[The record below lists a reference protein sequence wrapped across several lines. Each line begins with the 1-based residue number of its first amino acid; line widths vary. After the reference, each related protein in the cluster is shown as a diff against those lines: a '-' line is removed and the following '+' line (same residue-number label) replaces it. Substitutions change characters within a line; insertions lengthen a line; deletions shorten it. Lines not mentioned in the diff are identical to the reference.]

1 MPMYILAELQLDFS
15 SDKITASGWSMQGLN
30 VELALSDDN
39 QLAVNVAASTFVQ
52 NALPGQVNGIEFNC
66 PAIQR
71 HEQAYICT
79 GGRLRIADSPYGPQ
93 DLAASG
99 QFIDSEHIKLQVE
112 GLKFAG
118 GGAGFELEL
127 TEGQWKLALK
137 GKRLKL
143 DSLRKQ
149 IDVLP
154 LPKDWNLSG
163 EATLQAKLSGH
174 SDQPDSVKL
183 ALQIRN
189 LAYADREGL
198 QVAEGGFLKLNLN
211 ARRKHADWLGE
222 TKLTLSQ
229 GEFYSDPLFLEIA
242 KKPVEMSL
250 QGRWKPVSE
259 QLQIDKSQVI
269 VPQVVTAQGQAILD
283 ITKNRLIEANIQL
296 QVDELEGLYTA
307 VLQPFLIGTL
317 MDDLETTGVVN
328 AELALKDGQLQ
339 RFNSSMER
347 VSVDDKR
354 SLFALY
360 GLSGQL
366 AWLRDGQ
373 SDASHIQIEGGQLY
387 KIDYGPIT
395 IHARAQSGE
404 VSFLEPVDIPLM
416 DGFIHI
422 EKLNAQ
428 GLLDHSPEWTTSAQ
442 LTDISLQVLAN
453 SFGWPTMKGQLNGSI
468 PTVHYRN
475 HALKL
480 DGELKFDVFG
490 GAISIGQLVIKDPLG
505 RVPELF
511 ADLHL
516 SDLELAQIT
525 QTFSFGHIEG
535 GLEGRVE
542 GLHLANWEPIAFRA
556 RFNTPEN
563 DKTSH
568 RISQRAVDNLTSLG
582 NGVGSGL
589 SSTFLG
595 IFKEFRYNRIEL
607 QANLQGSIAEL
618 DGMEHSEGGY
628 YLVKG
633 SGLPRIDVIARNRQV
648 AWKTLLERLKNIRV
662 EGMEVR

>member
-1 MPMYILAELQLDFS
+1 MPMYVLAELLLDFS
-15 SDKITASGWSMQGLN
+15 SDKITTDEWSMQGLN
-30 VELALSDDN
+30 VELALSEEN
-39 QLAVNVAASTFVQ
+39 QLAVKMTASSFVHT
-52 NALPGQVNGIEFNC
+52 ALPGRVSGITFNC

-71 HEQAYICT
+71 RKQVYVCT
-79 GGRLRIADSPYGPQ
+79 GGRLQIADTPYGPQ
-93 DLAASG
+93 DLVASG
-99 QFIDSEHIKLQVE
+99 QFIDSEHLKLQVDN
-112 GLKFAG
+112 LKLAG
-118 GGAGFELEL
+118 GSVAFELEL
-127 TEGQWKLALK
+127 TDGRWKLALN

-143 DSLRKQ
+143 DALRKQ
-149 IDVLP
+149 FDVHSLP
-154 LPKDWNLSG
+154 EDWSLSG
-163 EATLQAKLSGH
+163 VATLQAKLSGYT
-174 SDQPDSVKL
+174 DEPDALKL

-189 LAYADREGL
+189 LTYADEQGL
-198 QVAEGGFLKLNLN
+198 QVAEDGYLEVDLDV
-211 ARRKHADWLGE
+211 RRKHTDWLGDS
-222 TKLTLSQ
+222 KLTLYK
-229 GEFYSDPLFLEIA
+229 GAFYSDPLFLEIA
-242 KKPVEMSL
+242 NKPVEMSL
-250 QGRWKPVSE
+250 QGRWKPASE
-259 QLQIDKSQVI
+259 QLHIYKSQLI

-283 ITKNRLIEANIQL
+283 VTKKRVIEADIQL
-296 QVDELEGLYTA
+296 QIDELEGLYTT
-307 VLQPFLIGTL
+307 VLQPFLIGTM
-317 MDDLETTGVVN
+317 MDDLKTTGVVKS
-328 AELALKDGQLQ
+328 ELEIKDGQLQ
-339 RFNSSMER
+339 GFSSTMEH
-347 VSVDDKR
+347 VSIDDNR
-354 SLFALY
+354 NLFALY

-366 AWLRDGQ
+366 VWLRNGQ
-373 SDASHIQIEGGQLY
+373 ADASRVQIESGRLY
-387 KIDYGPIT
+387 KIEYGSVR

-404 VSFLEPVDIPLM
+404 ILFLAPVDVPLL
-416 DGFIHI
+416 DGIIHV
-422 EKLNAQ
+422 EQFNAK
-428 GLLDHSPEWTTSAQ
+428 GLLDHSPEWTTRAQ
-442 LTDISLQVLAN
+442 LTDISLQSLAD
-453 SFGWPTMKGQLNGSI
+453 SFGWPTMKGYLNGSI

-475 HALKL
+475 HALNL

-490 GAISIGQLVIKDPLG
+490 GAISVGQLVIKDPLG

-535 GLEGRVE
+535 GLEGQVE

-556 RFNTPEN
+556 RFNTPDN
-563 DKTSH
+563 DKTPH

-595 IFKEFRYNRIEL
+595 IFKEFRYKRIEL

-618 DGMEHSEGGY
+618 DGMAHSDGGY